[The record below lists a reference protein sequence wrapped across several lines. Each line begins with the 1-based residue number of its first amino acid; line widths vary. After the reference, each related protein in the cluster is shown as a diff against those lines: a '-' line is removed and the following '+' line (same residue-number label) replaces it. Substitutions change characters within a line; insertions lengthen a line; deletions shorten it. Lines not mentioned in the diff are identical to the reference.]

1 MTDHPSIDAPAKH
14 GIITGYPDD
23 WMRHYIASNYEP
35 IDPIRREAV
44 LNLQN
49 VFSWEGIDRIRPYCK
64 EERHILN
71 QAKDAGLRDGVAVSL
86 QNARLEHA
94 CLGFASSSG
103 GVELNKTILSL
114 LKLASIQFYDA
125 FQDINRKKNP
135 SPQPSVKLTQ
145 REKEVLQWAAL
156 GKSNSDIAAILN
168 ISDRTVAYFL
178 QCCFKKLDA
187 NSKTLAVIKA
197 LRLGLI
203 QLDSRFAV
211 HCPKEYV

>member
-1 MTDHPSIDAPAKH
+1 MTDHASINAPAKH
-14 GIITGYPDD
+14 GIMTGYPDD
-23 WMRHYIASNYEP
+23 WMKHYVTSNYEP

-49 VFSWEGIDRIRPYCK
+49 VFSWEGIDRVRPYSK
-64 EERHILN
+64 EERNILN
-71 QAKDAGLRDGVAVSL
+71 QAKDAGLKDGVAVSL

-94 CLGFASSSG
+94 CLGFASSDG
-103 GVELNKTILSL
+103 GVEMNKTILSL

-125 FQDINRKKNP
+125 FQEITRTNNP
-135 SPQPSVKLTQ
+135 QTQPKVTLTP

-156 GKSNSDIAAILN
+156 GKSNSDIGAILN

-178 QCCFKKLDA
+178 QQCFSKLDA

-211 HCPKEYV
+211 YSPKEYA